1 MDSLFNVE
9 DNTSIQDRINKLT
22 ADSKPLW
29 GKMNVSQMLAHLQP
43 TMLVSF
49 GELELKGGIMG
60 FLFGKIAKKKIVTKE
75 PFKQNIPTLKQFKVV
90 PKDFETERNA
100 LLTCLNRFKTEGPKI
115 FTTKP
120 HPFFGKLTV
129 EEWNMLQWKHLDH
142 HLQQFGV

>member
-1 MDSLFNVE
+1 MDSLFNLE
-9 DNTSIQDRINKLT
+9 DNNSIQYRINKLT
-22 ADSKPLW
+22 PDSKPLW

-43 TMLVSF
+43 TMQVSF

-90 PKDFETERNA
+90 PKDFETEKNA
-100 LLTCLNRFKTEGPKI
+100 LLSYLNRFKTEGPKI

-142 HLQQFGV
+142 HLRQFGV

>member
-1 MDSLFNVE
+1 MGSLFNAE
-9 DNTSIQDRINKLT
+9 DNNSIQERINKLT
-22 ADSKPLW
+22 PDSKPLW

-49 GELELKGGIMG
+49 GELDLKGGLMG
-60 FLFGKIAKKKIVTKE
+60 FLFGKMAKKKIVTEE

-90 PKDFETERNA
+90 PGDFETEKNT
-100 LLTCLNRFKTEGPKI
+100 LLSYVNRLKTEGPKI

-142 HLQQFGV
+142 HLRQFGV

>member
-1 MDSLFNVE
+1 MDSLFNAE
-9 DNTSIQDRINKLT
+9 DNNSIQYRINKLT
-22 ADSKPLW
+22 PDSKPLW

-90 PKDFETERNA
+90 PGDFETE
-100 LLTCLNRFKTEGPKI
+100 KI
-115 FTTKP
+115 RCFLMLIVSKRKAQKLSLQNLIL
-120 HPFFGKLTV
+120 FFG
-129 EEWNMLQWKHLDH
+129 H
-142 HLQQFGV
+142 